1 MALLWIPAFAG
12 MTGGWVVC
20 HAGEGRNPMGLSLI
34 IEMLPLNSIFR
45 KETAMNEKEK
55 YRTQMD
61 IRLAELGE
69 TLNEIK
75 TKMERRKENTP
86 DIQIETTLRK
96 HEDAK
101 TRLKVLKQAD
111 ENSWQTYKTELD
123 NLVNDIDDDMRQA
136 LVYFG

>member
-1 MALLWIPAFAG
+1 
-12 MTGGWVVC
+12 
-20 HAGEGRNPMGLSLI
+20 
-34 IEMLPLNSIFR
+34 
-45 KETAMNEKEK
+45 MNEKEK

>member
-1 MALLWIPAFAG
+1 
-12 MTGGWVVC
+12 
-20 HAGEGRNPMGLSLI
+20 
-34 IEMLPLNSIFR
+34 
-45 KETAMNEKEK
+45 MNEKEK

-61 IRLAELGE
+61 IRLGELGE

-101 TRLKVLKQAD
+101 ARLKVLAQSD

>member
-1 MALLWIPAFAG
+1 
-12 MTGGWVVC
+12 
-20 HAGEGRNPMGLSLI
+20 
-34 IEMLPLNSIFR
+34 
-45 KETAMNEKEK
+45 MNEKEK

-61 IRLAELGE
+61 IRLGELGE

-75 TKMERRKENTP
+75 AKMERRKENTP
-86 DIQIETTLRK
+86 DIQIGTTLRK

-101 TRLKVLKQAD
+101 ARLELLEQSD